1 MASIETDRGI
11 GVILSNFESDY
22 ITHVME
28 DSLNIENRFRPF
40 ANPMPNFVD
49 ILQRNFLATL
59 AEAPDY
65 RDKINDVVASTYQEI
80 ILMICKYYNLKFC
93 MPFEMIDDPAE
104 LYGVTRSL
112 YEVFVANF
120 TNYMVDFFTNYIIK
134 NADQIANYLANG
146 DYIKPKETGLYD
158 RKRYVDPKFILIH
171 ANINAVIQNMA
182 SYDISL
188 YDMLNYFFDPATAS
202 RISSMLTDIGDIYKT
217 YYASCI
223 IDPRYSAG
231 IITNV
236 KLKLQSLTYENVE
249 IEMK

>member
-1 MASIETDRGI
+1 
-11 GVILSNFESDY
+11 
-22 ITHVME
+22 
-28 DSLNIENRFRPF
+28 
-40 ANPMPNFVD
+40 
-49 ILQRNFLATL
+49 
-59 AEAPDY
+59 
-65 RDKINDVVASTYQEI
+65 
-80 ILMICKYYNLKFC
+80 
-93 MPFEMIDDPAE
+93 
-104 LYGVTRSL
+104 
-112 YEVFVANF
+112 
-120 TNYMVDFFTNYIIK
+120 
-134 NADQIANYLANG
+134 
-146 DYIKPKETGLYD
+146 
-158 RKRYVDPKFILIH
+158 
-171 ANINAVIQNMA
+171 MA